1 MTSLACAA
9 RSVRLTLVSL
19 YAPIQVM
26 FKFNSPTPAG
36 SRIPLMKKDKV
47 VIMTDYA
54 PKIFNNIRFVE
65 PHTLPASLFPSCLLY
80 LVRDA
85 GASVIY

>member
-1 MTSLACAA
+1 MTSLAGAA
-9 RSVRLTLVSL
+9 RCMRLTLVSL
-19 YAPIQVM
+19 YCSHFQVM

-54 PKIFNNIRFVE
+54 PKIFNNIR
-65 PHTLPASLFPSCLLY
+65 
-80 LVRDA
+80 
-85 GASVIY
+85 SV

>member
-1 MTSLACAA
+1 
-9 RSVRLTLVSL
+9 
-19 YAPIQVM
+19 M

-54 PKIFNNIRFVE
+54 PKIFNNIR
-65 PHTLPASLFPSCLLY
+65 
-80 LVRDA
+80 
-85 GASVIY
+85 SV

>member
-1 MTSLACAA
+1 MTSLAC
-9 RSVRLTLVSL
+9 SVRLTLVSL

-65 PHTLPASLFPSCLLY
+65 HIHSPLRSFLRAC
-80 LVRDA
+80 
-85 GASVIY
+85 SV